1 MLHTLELPARALPV
15 GTLVRPEPHVFAHAS
30 TRPVGP
36 GLVLAHYPDA
46 AATAAPV
53 WFWGMGRI
61 TPGLSVRDLRPAEA
75 VVLHSLTLGNL
86 PMQAFTRIAAELSQ
100 PLSAARPDVHPLA
113 RAVATAAAERHLWEY
128 AAWLCQTCRTRNEV
142 PRETTPGACRICGQL

>member
-1 MLHTLELPARALPV
+1 MLHALELPARALPV
-15 GTLVRPEPHVFAHAS
+15 GALVRTERHVFAHAD
-30 TRPVGP
+30 TRPIGP
-36 GLVLAHYPDA
+36 GIVLARYPDA
-46 AATAAPV
+46 DATAAPV

-75 VVLHSLTLGNL
+75 VILRSLTLDTL
-86 PMQAFTRIAAELSQ
+86 PMQAFCRIAAELSQ

-128 AAWLCQTCRTRNEV
+128 AAWMCQTCRTRNAV
-142 PRETTPGACRICGQL
+142 SRETTPGACRVCDQL